1 MTAMEFAARLAVLEK
16 EHRQLTD
23 EQATAKRE
31 NGSLG
36 DRVKFLDSQI
46 AD

>member
-1 MTAMEFAARLAVLEK
+1 MTAMQLAARLAVLEK

-36 DRVKFLDSQI
+36 DRVKLLDSQI